1 MSHSHSH
8 GHGGK
13 APASHWVVVGLA
25 ITLALMFV
33 ATVVG
38 AVMLWPSAS
47 DLPEKRPVTHPG
59 TETVNAVILSYE
71 AGDPDDV
78 SIAATATVEIDGT
91 GEVAEVQ
98 LNPSIARPEIVGHRV
113 TLMSQTQEAIDLGQP
128 AYIFM
133 DFHRTNTLLILG
145 AIFAICVVAVA
156 GLKGMAAL
164 IGLVAGLAVV
174 WFFTLPALLAGRPA
188 LAVALVTASL
198 ILFVVVYMAHGISVK
213 STTALL
219 GTFAGVAAVIV
230 LASWAI
236 PSAILTPEFD
246 EEMGILAA
254 TTPGI
259 DLRGVLLCGMVLSGV
274 GVLNDVTI
282 TQASA
287 VWELRGAAPG
297 DSRMSIFT
305 RAMRIGRDH
314 IASTVYTIAFAYV
327 GGALALLLLVDSMD
341 YGALEWV
348 SFSDVAS
355 ELVSIGVASIG
366 LVLTIPLTT
375 AIAAALVG
383 GPENRSQAKHTRSTG
398 GGDSGEHV
406 LPA

>member
-8 GHGGK
+8 GHGEK
-13 APASHWVVVGLA
+13 AAASYWVVVGLA
-25 ITLALMFV
+25 ITLTLMFV
-33 ATVVG
+33 ATVV
-38 AVMLWPSAS
+38 ATIMLWPNAS
-47 DLPEKRPVTHPG
+47 ELPEKRQVTYPG
-59 TETVNAVILSYE
+59 TDTVNAVILSYE
-71 AGDPDDV
+71 EGDPENISV
-78 SIAATATVEIDGT
+78 AAIATVKIEDT
-91 GEVAEVQ
+91 GEIAEVQ

-133 DFHRTNTLLILG
+133 DFHRTNTLSIIVI
-145 AIFAICVVAVA
+145 IFAVCVIAVA

-164 IGLVAGLAVV
+164 IGLLAGLAVV
-174 WFFTLPALLAGRPA
+174 WFFTLPALLAGRSA
-188 LAVALVTASL
+188 LAVAIVTASL

-219 GTFAGVAAVIV
+219 GTFAGVAAVIL

-236 PSAILTPEFD
+236 PSAVLTPEFD
-246 EEMGILAA
+246 EQMSVLAA

-259 DLRGVLLCGMVLSGV
+259 NLRGVLLCGMVLSGV

-287 VWELRGAAPG
+287 VWELRAAAPQ
-297 DSRMSIFT
+297 DTRMSIFT

-327 GGALALLLLVDSMD
+327 GGALALLLLVNSMD
-341 YGALEWV
+341 YGALEWI

-375 AIAAALVG
+375 AIAAALAG
-383 GPENRSQAKHTRSTG
+383 GPR
-398 GGDSGEHV
+398 
-406 LPA
+406 PAQIQTV